1 MPVNG
6 FNCVNFE
13 SDQMAALFV
22 QRMAIY
28 YNDNHTI
35 GLTFCQIPNTS
46 KHLKFDFKN
55 LPKWQDSTKSG
66 HNCKF
71 VPNLCHTG
79 KILEFQSIWCI
90 KSHNNIKIY
99 LTHLPCIVLIPCLI
113 VYHKEVF
120 GCNESNFRFETN
132 RGWAQRRFRSLTM
145 STTTKEKTT
154 TAATNNKWS

>member
-1 MPVNG
+1 
-6 FNCVNFE
+6 
-13 SDQMAALFV
+13 MAALFV

-71 VPNLCHTG
+71 VPNLAIPV
-79 KILEFQSIWCI
+79 KYLSSNQFDVSNLIIIL
-90 KSHNNIKIY
+90 KY
-99 LTHLPCIVLIPCLI
+99 M
-113 VYHKEVF
+113 F
-120 GCNESNFRFETN
+120 GLF
-132 RGWAQRRFRSLTM
+132 
-145 STTTKEKTT
+145 
-154 TAATNNKWS
+154 